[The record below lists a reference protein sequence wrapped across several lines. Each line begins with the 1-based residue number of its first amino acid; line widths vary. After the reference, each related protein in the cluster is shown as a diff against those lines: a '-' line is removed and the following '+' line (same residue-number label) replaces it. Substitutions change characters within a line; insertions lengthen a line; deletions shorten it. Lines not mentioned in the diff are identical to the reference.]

1 MPKYLFK
8 HCFWACLWRCLNLWA
23 QLESSGIIQ
32 PTEGLNRTK
41 KTEGENSVSAWLKE
55 LEHQSLVFGP
65 PVLLVL
71 RPLDLDGNLYL
82 GLSWVGLH
90 LADGRLQN
98 FSMWEINH
106 MNHFL
111 IINLVII
118 CHISLHLSI
127 YLSIYDISYWFC
139 FSGNPWLIQDPW
151 PVQWWDDWMR
161 GWGMKEGG
169 ELMTCITFQS
179 WCLGGICCHKKKNS
193 VGGPE
198 WAYIYTL
205 VAKLA

>member
-127 YLSIYDISYWFC
+127 YLSIYLWHILLILFLWKSLTNTR
-139 FSGNPWLIQDPW
+139 SLTSSVVGWLNER
-151 PVQWWDDWMR
+151 MR
-161 GWGMKEGG
+161 NEGG
-169 ELMTCITFQS
+169 WWVDDMYNFP
-179 WCLGGICCHKKKNS
+179 
-193 VGGPE
+193 V
-198 WAYIYTL
+198 L
-205 VAKLA
+205 VPGRNLLS